1 VRGVKGTYSRFWIS
15 MAENYEISS
24 RGGLEFYGLMQTFLS
39 PICGE
44 ISAVGQLMPKK
55 T

>member
-1 VRGVKGTYSRFWIS
+1 V
-15 MAENYEISS
+15 
-24 RGGLEFYGLMQTFLS
+24 MQTFLS

-44 ISAVGQLMPKK
+44 MSAFGQLMPKK